1 MNTWNRPFLGAP
13 GHAYPQVAASF
24 ASWIAALL
32 RLNPTAIHSR
42 NPILWSCTG
51 FLTARWLNFFLR
63 QHRRRQPRRVIRG
76 ASVHQIATVRR
87 KILQQSQSSILSKTE
102 IFEDADYSGA
112 LPRSLRTL
120 SGLIHCSRLPWAC
133 RGLRHVGAKALGC
146 TACAAVSA
154 SSEARLGQA
163 VVRVVTSEQTS
174 PCGGARCWTRGR
186 RPGNE
191 PGHPG
196 LRRGAPGTPTENA
209 KPLFPRHHL
218 AFSDLRVPEDRQA
231 QAYGRRLLNSPFG
244 EVLASS
250 RPDLHFCLGLA
261 NQNWS
266 GAWNGG
272 DREVVMLQSYSS
284 DNDRAHIEH
293 LSVPPDPRYIRF
305 DGRPPLLLYGT
316 ALLPNP
322 FRTPATWRERVRA
335 ARSLLCLV
343 RVAIWIQDIDLK
355 TTGL

>member
-1 MNTWNRPFLGAP
+1 MGVSGIEARRRESARVYRVCGRQSLGA
-13 GHAYPQVAASF
+13 
-24 ASWIAALL
+24 
-32 RLNPTAIHSR
+32 
-42 NPILWSCTG
+42 
-51 FLTARWLNFFLR
+51 
-63 QHRRRQPRRVIRG
+63 
-76 ASVHQIATVRR
+76 
-87 KILQQSQSSILSKTE
+87 SS
-102 IFEDADYSGA
+102 G
-112 LPRSLRTL
+112 
-120 SGLIHCSRLPWAC
+120 
-133 RGLRHVGAKALGC
+133 
-146 TACAAVSA
+146 
-154 SSEARLGQA
+154 ARLGQA
-163 VVRVVTSEQTS
+163 VVQVVTSEQTS

-209 KPLFPRHHL
+209 KPLFPRHHRPDLPSDL
-218 AFSDLRVPEDRQA
+218 AFSDLRVREVRQA

-250 RPDLHFCLGLA
+250 RPDLPFCLGLA

-305 DGRPPLLLYGT
+305 DGRPPFLLYRT

-322 FRTPATWRERVRA
+322 ARTAETWRERVRA
-335 ARSLLCLV
+335 AGISLLCLV

-355 TTGL
+355 TTGF